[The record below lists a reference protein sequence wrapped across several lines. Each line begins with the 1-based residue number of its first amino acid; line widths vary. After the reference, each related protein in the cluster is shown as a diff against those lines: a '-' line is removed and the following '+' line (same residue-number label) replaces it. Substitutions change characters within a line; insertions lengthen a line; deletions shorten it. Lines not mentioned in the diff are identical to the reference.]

1 MPWLF
6 TRYQAAASEVPRL
19 NDDNA
24 ASAATRDEEHA
35 VSHLK
40 RASRHRPADRFL
52 EGLKMRSPVVNR
64 LLIPNKKKTVQTKR
78 DKPTH
83 SIPLL
88 LYSPNKQDA
97 CKTKNTNKKHLLHS
111 FSAKKTITPKKIPD
125 TWDLDLWYQ
134 KCKKFD
140 WSWWRLRFLFLSWSL
155 VSWSLEI
162 GRISDL
168 KRLNLL
174 VSFLWVLVVLV
185 LMGFQVQW
193 ISPKNEAMSATS
205 SGRVER
211 PCKRNIDG
219 FHEIKWNW

>member
-40 RASRHRPADRFL
+40 CASRHRPADRFL
-52 EGLKMRSPVVNR
+52 EGLKMRSLVVNGF
-64 LLIPNKKKTVQTKR
+64 LIPNKRKQYKQKETNQ
-78 DKPTH
+78 H
-83 SIPLL
+83 IQFHFSF
-88 LYSPNKQDA
+88 SPNKQDA
-97 CKTKNTNKKHLLHS
+97 CKNKKNDA
-111 FSAKKTITPKKIPD
+111 SAAFTPKKIPD

-134 KCKKFD
+134 KCTKFD

-155 VSWSLEI
+155 ASWSLEI
-162 GRISDL
+162 GRVSDL

-174 VSFLWVLVVLV
+174 VSFSSACLD
-185 LMGFQVQW
+185 GF
-193 ISPKNEAMSATS
+193 TS
-205 SGRVER
+205 SMDFTKNGSYV
-211 PCKRNIDG
+211 
-219 FHEIKWNW
+219 

>member
-40 RASRHRPADRFL
+40 RGSRHHPADRFL
-52 EGLKMRSPVVNR
+52 EGLKMRSPVVNGF
-64 LLIPNKKKTVQTKR
+64 LIPNKRKQYKQKETNQ
-78 DKPTH
+78 H
-83 SIPLL
+83 IQFHFSF
-88 LYSPNKQDA
+88 SPNKQDA
-97 CKTKNTNKKHLLHS
+97 CKNKKTMHLLHS
-111 FSAKKTITPKKIPD
+111 HQKRSQTRETWTFGTKNVRSSIRADGGCDSCSSVDHWWVGHLKLEGFGILNAWTYWFVPMGLSSAC
-125 TWDLDLWYQ
+125 LDGFPSAEHHQ
-134 KCKKFD
+134 K
-140 WSWWRLRFLFLSWSL
+140 
-155 VSWSLEI
+155 
-162 GRISDL
+162 
-168 KRLNLL
+168 
-174 VSFLWVLVVLV
+174 
-185 LMGFQVQW
+185 M
-193 ISPKNEAMSATS
+193 EAMSATS